1 MQRNRIVIDCDP
13 GIDDTFALILCIKK
27 LDVAGIVAVG
37 GNTGLQFT
45 SRNARYVTELT
56 GRTDIPVYAG
66 YDQPMLG
73 NAVRAEYVHGVGGL
87 GDLDIPEPKKQLE
100 KEHGVDFLI
109 RTFMNEN
116 DVSLVAIGPL
126 TNVAQALLK
135 EPELKKRIPE
145 ILIMGGA
152 AFCGNQSPV
161 AEFNIAADPEAAR
174 IVMESGMT
182 SAFGVRH
189 RNRGDR
195 WVRLREFIV
204 IDQGAV
210 GNKVADV
217 CADLLSFAAK
227 MYGHSELC
235 DASTV
240 SWLIDPAVVKKSL
253 MVHID
258 VETKGEFTRGM
269 TVCDWRKYMGEDPK
283 EDLSHEKQ
291 VDADGKEPNVEMAM
305 EFDKNRFWKLLVE
318 TLKEYGK

>member
-126 TNVAQALLK
+126 TNGSRRSSSWA
-135 EPELKKRIPE
+135 ELHSVE
-145 ILIMGGA
+145 ISPRWRNSISPLIRKPQRSSW
-152 AFCGNQSPV
+152 NQ
-161 AEFNIAADPEAAR
+161 
-174 IVMESGMT
+174 ESRSGC
-182 SAFGVRH
+182 SA
-189 RNRGDR
+189 
-195 WVRLREFIV
+195 
-204 IDQGAV
+204 
-210 GNKVADV
+210 
-217 CADLLSFAAK
+217 
-227 MYGHSELC
+227 
-235 DASTV
+235 
-240 SWLIDPAVVKKSL
+240 
-253 MVHID
+253 
-258 VETKGEFTRGM
+258 
-269 TVCDWRKYMGEDPK
+269 
-283 EDLSHEKQ
+283 
-291 VDADGKEPNVEMAM
+291 
-305 EFDKNRFWKLLVE
+305 
-318 TLKEYGK
+318 

>member
-13 GIDDTFALILCIKK
+13 GIDDTFALLLCIKK

-45 SRNARYVTELT
+45 SRNARYVTELA

-66 YDQPMLG
+66 YDQPILG

-87 GDLDIPEPKKQLE
+87 GDLAIPEPKKQLE
-100 KEHGVDFLI
+100 REHGVDFLI
-109 RTFMNEN
+109 RTFMNED
-116 DVSLVAIGPL
+116 DVGLVTIGPL

-161 AEFNIAADPEAAR
+161 AEFNIAADPEAAK
-174 IVMESGMT
+174 IVMESGIPIRM
-182 SAFGVRH
+182 FGLNATRQNWMGEEQVKE
-189 RNRGDR
+189 
-195 WVRLREFIV
+195 LR
-204 IDQGAV
+204 AV

-283 EDLSHEKQ
+283 EDLSHEKK

>member
-116 DVSLVAIGPL
+116 NVSLVAIGPL

-161 AEFNIAADPEAAR
+161 AEFNIAADPEAAK
-174 IVMESGMT
+174 IVMESGIPIRM
-182 SAFGVRH
+182 FGLNATRQNWMGEEQVKE
-189 RNRGDR
+189 
-195 WVRLREFIV
+195 LR
-204 IDQGAV
+204 AV

-305 EFDKNRFWKLLVE
+305 EFDKNRFWELLVE
-318 TLKEYGK
+318 TFKEYGK

>member
-37 GNTGLQFT
+37 GNTGLRFT

-161 AEFNIAADPEAAR
+161 AEFNIAADR
-174 IVMESGMT
+174 
-182 SAFGVRH
+182 R
-189 RNRGDR
+189 
-195 WVRLREFIV
+195 
-204 IDQGAV
+204 
-210 GNKVADV
+210 
-217 CADLLSFAAK
+217 
-227 MYGHSELC
+227 Y
-235 DASTV
+235 
-240 SWLIDPAVVKKSL
+240 
-253 MVHID
+253 
-258 VETKGEFTRGM
+258 
-269 TVCDWRKYMGEDPK
+269 
-283 EDLSHEKQ
+283 
-291 VDADGKEPNVEMAM
+291 
-305 EFDKNRFWKLLVE
+305 
-318 TLKEYGK
+318 